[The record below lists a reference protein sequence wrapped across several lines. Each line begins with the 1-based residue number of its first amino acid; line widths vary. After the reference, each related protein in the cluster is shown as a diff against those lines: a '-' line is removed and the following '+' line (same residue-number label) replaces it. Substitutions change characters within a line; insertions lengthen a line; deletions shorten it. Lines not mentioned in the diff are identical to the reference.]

1 MVRFFEPN
9 VARMNA
15 DIDAYGIPREP
26 VKRRAWIIME
36 PRYRHQSVRRFAGR
50 IGVSPSSVH
59 GAIDRP
65 SAHIETAIA
74 DSLGVPASV
83 LWPERYDSTGRR
95 HDVRPPK
102 RSKSS
107 DLPHVHSAGME
118 QA

>member
-1 MVRFFEPN
+1 
-9 VARMNA
+9 MNA
-15 DIDAYGIPREP
+15 HMNAYGVPEEP
-26 VKRRAWIIME
+26 TKRRAWIIME
-36 PRYRHQSVRRFAGR
+36 LRYRYRSVRQFADR

-74 DSLGVPASV
+74 DSLGVPARV
-83 LWPERYDSTGRR
+83 LWPERYDSHGRR

-102 RSKSS
+102 RSRAR
-107 DLPHVHSAGME
+107 LAAHVQSAGAA